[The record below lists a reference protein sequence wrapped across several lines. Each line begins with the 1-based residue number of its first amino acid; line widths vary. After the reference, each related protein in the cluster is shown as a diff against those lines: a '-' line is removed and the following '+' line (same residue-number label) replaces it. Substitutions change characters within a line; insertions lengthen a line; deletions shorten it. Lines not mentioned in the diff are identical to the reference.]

1 MKQPT
6 FYLILVV
13 LPVVLVQC
21 NSSTASDE
29 EEIGID
35 TIGLIEGLQNITN
48 DGTKLDN
55 DTNEIILFANM
66 DRFIRS
72 KENKSVLRGI
82 NDVLMDAIL
91 IKYIQNKHLD
101 PNRSSEE
108 ATDSISVNL
117 IKNEFSFV
125 RKSLSKLTMYD
136 VLLQRDKNI
145 EDSYKKVKVYD
156 RYFVK
161 GNFKITE
168 VKLDIATIEI
178 TGKIQQ
184 ADPITY
190 YYYGEEMLAQDN
202 NFKDQVEVD
211 LMEAFNDLGR
221 MKKLTHK
228 DLQVI
233 NSKRLSFVRNQFF
246 ARKGYIFKTDKMK
259 NYFGNKEWYTPK
271 YEDVSDSLSE
281 IEKYNI
287 ELIKQLE
294 E

>member
-6 FYLILVV
+6 FYLILVF
-13 LPVVLVQC
+13 LLVVLVQC

-136 VLLQRDKNI
+136 VLLQRDENI

-202 NFKDQVEVD
+202 VFKDQLEVD
-211 LMEAFNDLGR
+211 LMEAFNDLGK
-221 MKKLTHK
+221 MKNLTHK